1 MLLFCQGEFLMVWV
15 PIFWKKG
22 DVSCCFQGKGD
33 RYEIDVLEI
42 G

>member
-22 DVSCCFQGKGD
+22 MSHVVSKG
-33 RYEIDVLEI
+33 REIDMKLMFWK
-42 G
+42 